1 MARLPHPTDIPPFH
15 YDSQPPDPQEPDPE
29 LSVVEELEP
38 ETEREPAHATAG
50 TSRRRELVLGLLLLA
65 AVLGWAGWQWWYQD
79 TAQNNYNLAV
89 QAEAK
94 KQWDQAYSRY
104 TAASGY
110 RDSAGRAA
118 AVATTIAERDRYF
131 ASART
136 YSQRGEW
143 FDAYR
148 ELAEVERIQPGYT
161 QQGEHAG
168 VRSQVEGEV
177 WKLALRGIDGAIAA
191 VSSGDPWPGA
201 GLYYLDVAS
210 GGWMGG
216 WTWLEGSD
224 SLSRV
229 HSRSAGGPVIYDIPA
244 IPSPTQTPVVPSTY
258 AAPDTRSE
266 QGQRTFMAVWR
277 EGNSYTFTGA
287 CSDGPADV
295 NGQAW
300 PVAGVGVV
308 WCARN
313 TPSPVP
319 DSEVWSQLDTHY
331 TRLAYRLAGSAVLS
345 QVNLPGPGWAVVDPS
360 GRGGRILLAELSAS
374 AQVTATGR
382 TIRVYTA
389 NLDGSD
395 RHLIYSFDS
404 FNGLLRNAHLSPDGR
419 YALLTTYEQGGDRGG
434 VQAVLLVDTHSGS
447 TIVLSRR
454 IVLGWWSGHPP
465 QFVGAAF
472 IEAGPFAGR
481 VILGEWGWNSRLT
494 ILDPATPRDNRI
506 TIDLKDEMIGASR
519 PLVLVWDRG
528 MTGTESRE
536 NAQPGAEGLTVW
548 VPGSDAGDAHA
559 DALTVVK
566 VFAGDPQAED
576 RADSALC
583 TPLCSPPHISYALH
597 DYPRY
602 QIYTI
607 PIQSWPGVSSAVVR
621 SGYLVYEVAKSYG
634 RDGYEVYTV
643 PVDQLGYSQP
653 KLLLAYTGQWPPT
666 AEYHPQAA
674 IAGSTALVYI
684 EHGELHART
693 YDGTVDISLAKGV
706 QGLYGPPAQDSVVLR

>member
-1 MARLPHPTDIPPFH
+1 MAPLPQPTDFPPF
-15 YDSQPPDPQEPDPE
+15 YYSYGPQPSDPQEPDPE

-38 ETEREPAHATAG
+38 EPEPAYARAG

-79 TAQNNYNLAV
+79 TAQNSYNLAL

-104 TAASGY
+104 TAAAGY
-110 RDSAGRAA
+110 RDAAGRASA
-118 AVATTIAERDRYF
+118 IATTIAERDRHL
-131 ASART
+131 ANANT

-143 FDAYR
+143 FNAYR

-168 VRSQVEGEV
+168 VRSQVEDQA
-177 WKLALRGIDGAIAA
+177 WKLALSGIDGAIVA
-191 VSSGDPWPGA
+191 VSSGDPWPDA
-201 GLYYLDVAS
+201 GLYYLDMAS

-216 WTWLEGSD
+216 WTWLAGSD
-224 SLSRV
+224 HLSRV
-229 HSRSAGGPVIYDIPA
+229 QSRSAGGPVIYDIPA
-244 IPSPTQTPVVPSTY
+244 APAPGRDPAVPATSTSASATP
-258 AAPDTRSE
+258 E
-266 QGQRTFMAVWR
+266 GQRTFMAMWR
-277 EGNSYTFTGA
+277 GEGSGYTFSVA

-300 PVAGVGVV
+300 PVAGAGVV
-308 WCARN
+308 WCVQNPA
-313 TPSPVP
+313 SPVP
-319 DSEVWSQLDTHY
+319 DNEVWSQLDTHY
-331 TRLAYRLAGSAVLS
+331 TRLAYRPAGSDALS

-389 NLDGSD
+389 NPDGSD
-395 RHLIYSFDS
+395 RHLIYNFDS
-404 FNGLLRNAHLSPDGR
+404 FNGLLRSAHLSPDGR

-434 VQAVLLVDTHSGS
+434 VQAVLLVDTYSGS

-454 IVLGWWSGHPP
+454 TVLGWWSGHPP

-494 ILDPATPRDNRI
+494 ILDPAAPRDNRI
-506 TIDLKDEMIGASR
+506 TINLRDDMIAANR
-519 PLVLVWDRG
+519 PMVLVWDGG
-528 MTGTESRE
+528 MTGTGSEE
-536 NAQPGAEGLTVW
+536 NTQPGAEGLMVW
-548 VPGSDAGDAHA
+548 VPGSDTGGARAG
-559 DALTVVK
+559 ALTVVK

-583 TPLCSPPHISYALH
+583 TPLCSPPHICYALH

-607 PIQSWPGVSSAVVR
+607 PIESGPRVSSAVVR
-621 SGYLVYEVAKSYG
+621 SSYLVYEVAKNYG

-674 IAGSTALVYI
+674 IAGSIALVYI